1 MDALLDAAGRIGKRA
16 RRAASNREAAAK
28 WRKKQKL
35 LLTEGRLEAGVVE
48 ARKQQKITSQNR
60 IRQAIA
66 REKKAAKEAAV
77 SHKQKEQ
84 SEAVR
89 SAVKVTLNSHAP
101 PEHVSPHRE

>member
-1 MDALLDAAGRIGKRA
+1 
-16 RRAASNREAAAK
+16 
-28 WRKKQKL
+28 
-35 LLTEGRLEAGVVE
+35 
-48 ARKQQKITSQNR
+48 
-60 IRQAIA
+60 
-66 REKKAAKEAAV
+66 V